1 MPIQLRKKKQVHR
14 RTDGRPPAED
24 PAAQG
29 PFIKDP
35 DNFARLV
42 DRYQRLL
49 FKYVFNIFRDYH
61 LAQDLSQEI
70 FLKVYASLSTYNIKY
85 PFSTW
90 LLRVAHNYSIDYLR
104 KKKLNLVSLESKV
117 GDTKVADSLAASL
130 PAASRAFELS
140 RERDQ
145 IKEAIFALDPDYRS
159 VIFLRYIEGVK
170 LEDIGYILNIPL
182 GTVKSRINRARLLLQ
197 RRLKDIELT
206 G

>member
-1 MPIQLRKKKQVHR
+1 MPIQLRKKKLAHR
-14 RTDGRPPAED
+14 RTDGRPSAPD
-24 PAAQG
+24 DAAVTG

-49 FKYVFNIFRDYH
+49 FKYVYNIFRDYH

-104 KKKLNLVSLESKV
+104 KKKLNLVSLETKL

-130 PAASRAFELS
+130 PAASHAYEQS
-140 RERDQ
+140 REREQ
-145 IKEAIFALDPDYRS
+145 IKAAIFALDPDYRS

-170 LEDIGYILNIPL
+170 LEDIGYILGIPL

-206 G
+206 

>member
-1 MPIQLRKKKQVHR
+1 MPIQLRKKTKAHR
-14 RTDGRPPAED
+14 RTDGRPAPED
-24 PAAQG
+24 PAVTG

-49 FKYVFNIFRDYH
+49 FKYVYNIFRDYH

-130 PAASRAFELS
+130 PAASRAYELS
-140 RERDQ
+140 REREQ

-170 LEDIGYILNIPL
+170 LEDIAYILNIPL